1 MRLLLAEVE
10 ARQLPGGVHSFVEME
25 DVTGNTAL
33 MIAVESGSGEVGQRD
48 NMTAINFIVST
59 PWFRAPPP
67 WWLPGP
73 G

>member
-10 ARQLPGGVHSFVEME
+10 ARQLPGGVTSFVEME

>member
-33 MIAVESGSGEVGQRD
+33 MIAVESGSGEVRQRD
-48 NMTAINFIVST
+48 NMTHSV
-59 PWFRAPPP
+59 PEC
-67 WWLPGP
+67 
-73 G
+73 

>member
-10 ARQLPGGVHSFVEME
+10 ARQLPGGVTSFVEME

-59 PWFRAPPP
+59 AWFRAPPP